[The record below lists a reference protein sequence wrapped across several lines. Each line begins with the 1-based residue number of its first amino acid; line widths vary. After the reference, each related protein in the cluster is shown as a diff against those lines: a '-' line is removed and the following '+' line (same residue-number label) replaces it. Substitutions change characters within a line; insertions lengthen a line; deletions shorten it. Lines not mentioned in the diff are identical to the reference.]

1 MPPTPPPPLPAPRTC
16 GRKSQSRV
24 LAERCSF
31 AEKGLTH
38 NFHVLKGILSL
49 LNCQMGI
56 LRIGRNMFCQFPPAL
71 VLLPGEQGA
80 RGYYGVP
87 VGGDRVTGP
96 VQRPHQRGG
105 GGGGSWPHFHCCL
118 CRFGNC
124 LGIIQ
129 SFQQMFTN
137 RLQGLG
143 AGDAGVGPCL
153 AASTVLQGL
162 GTAQVHRP
170 GHHDVRLTCDPGYCS
185 GRGGRGAPSRWDRH

>member
-38 NFHVLKGILSL
+38 NFHVLKVILSL

-87 VGGDRVTGP
+87 VGGGRVTGP

-105 GGGGSWPHFHCCL
+105 GGG
-118 CRFGNC
+118 RFLAAFSLLFVPFWKLFGHHSVISANVH
-124 LGIIQ
+124 Q
-129 SFQQMFTN
+129 PAA
-137 RLQGLG
+137 G
-143 AGDAGVGPCL
+143 AGSRGRRSGAMPCSFHSAAGARDSPG
-153 AASTVLQGL
+153 
-162 GTAQVHRP
+162 AQTRP
-170 GHHDVRLTCDPGYCS
+170 P
-185 GRGGRGAPSRWDRH
+185 